1 MRYSREAR
9 KEKINLTHSTLIKPD
24 PSIPISQLRKPIRQL
39 RAILVKTSPGEH
51 HLQSRLLPI
60 FLPIFSDEPSKRPRE
75 NNLAPSNLHPMHE
88 HCTRS
93 NYRGR
98 SNAGQSNWF
107 SARYRPRACIH
118 VSIYLSLS
126 LFSLACFTINI

>member
-75 NNLAPSNLHPMHE
+75 NKKGKCQERKKERKKEAGTPAERNLNHPAGLDE
-88 HCTRS
+88 LSPVQFT
-93 NYRGR
+93 
-98 SNAGQSNWF
+98 SNA
-107 SARYRPRACIH
+107 
-118 VSIYLSLS
+118 
-126 LFSLACFTINI
+126 